1 VDVADRVYRL
11 IVAGE
16 LSDHLESGFDC
27 MRLTRVDG
35 NTALTGNVRDQAA
48 LDGLLRRVS
57 DLGLALLEVKVID
70 DGPSASALRS
80 LRAERDDRSR
90 LT

>member
-1 VDVADRVYRL
+1 VDVTERVYRL

-16 LSDHLESGFDC
+16 LSDYLEPVFDC

-70 DGPSASALRS
+70 DRPSASALRS